1 MNLIYIN
8 SCLWGERM
16 SEKSVLL
23 SIADGI
29 ATITLNRPGSLNAMN
44 KALVDE
50 LTLCLSLVNKDMT
63 VNVVI
68 LTGNGKAFCAG
79 GDLTYIETLSN
90 VVEAR
95 QFIAQV
101 GDFVAAIMNMD
112 KPVIAMV
119 NGVAAGAGFNLALAC
134 DIVFCARSARFAQ
147 SFIKVGLVPDCGG
160 MYLLPR
166 IVGLHK
172 AKELMF
178 TADLIDASAAHS
190 LGLVNRVIEDEQLF
204 AVTQEFA
211 RKLANSAP
219 LALRLIKKTLNRHD
233 TVPLEN
239 LLEHEADMQTYC
251 LQTNDHKE
259 GVRAFKEKR
268 NPQFKGN

>member
-1 MNLIYIN
+1 
-8 SCLWGERM
+8 M
-16 SEKSVLL
+16 SEKSVFL

-29 ATITLNRPGSLNAMN
+29 ATITLNRPSSLNAMN

-50 LTLCLSLVNKDMT
+50 LTHCLSLVNKDIT
-63 VNVVI
+63 VNAVI

-204 AVTQEFA
+204 EVTQEFA
-211 RKLANSAP
+211 KKLANSAP
-219 LALRLIKKTLNRHD
+219 LALRLIKRTLNRHD
-233 TVPLEN
+233 AMPLEN